1 MTKFAIET
9 AIRSGDYEGV
19 QQHFRG
25 YINEEFTND
34 GLNLLNYY
42 FAIVVMSHQD

>member
-1 MTKFAIET
+1 MTKFDIET

-25 YINEEFTND
+25 HINEEFTND
-34 GLNLLNYY
+34 GLNLLELLR
-42 FAIVVMSHQD
+42 